1 MPLHPLFAFFLSC
14 VPRSSVLFCL
24 GNSRELLKK
33 RRRSSPCP
41 FSVALLFSFLAQR
54 ERKRL
59 HNKEWTRALLSYL
72 IQKMD
77 RSEEEETPPVLSLHV
92 FSSFLFSSLRVHQSV
107 QRKLHSHPFLSVFFK
122 GKAEGK
128 AQTEDKRTNDQKK
141 ETLYRLKRLSFL
153 FLIVFPSLSLF
164 YSIQIFSF
172 SF

>member
-41 FSVALLFSFLAQR
+41 SVALLFSFLTQR

-59 HNKEWTRALLSYL
+59 HNKEWTRALLSCL

-77 RSEEEETPPVLSLHV
+77 RSEEEETPPVLSFHV

-164 YSIQIFSF
+164 NSIQIFSF

>member
-14 VPRSSVLFCL
+14 VARFSVLFCL

-41 FSVALLFSFLAQR
+41 FSVALLFSFLIQR

-77 RSEEEETPPVLSLHV
+77 RSEEEETPLSSV
-92 FSSFLFSSLRVHQSV
+92 SMSSLLFSSLRYVFLSSKRAKETPFAPFPFCLL
-107 QRKLHSHPFLSVFFK
+107 QRKSGRQGTNRRQKNKRSE
-122 GKAEGK
+122 EG
-128 AQTEDKRTNDQKK
+128 N
-141 ETLYRLKRLSFL
+141 
-153 FLIVFPSLSLF
+153 I
-164 YSIQIFSF
+164 I
-172 SF
+172 

>member
-14 VPRSSVLFCL
+14 IPRSSVLFCL

-41 FSVALLFSFLAQR
+41 FSVALLFSFLIQR

-59 HNKEWTRALLSYL
+59 HNKEWTRALLFYL

-92 FSSFLFSSLRVHQSV
+92 FSSFLFSSLRVPLI
-107 QRKLHSHPFLSVFFK
+107 KACK
-122 GKAEGK
+122 GNSI
-128 AQTEDKRTNDQKK
+128 RT
-141 ETLYRLKRLSFL
+141 LSFL
-153 FLIVFPSLSLF
+153 SSSKEKRKARHKPKTEEQTIRRRKH
-164 YSIQIFSF
+164 YID
-172 SF
+172 